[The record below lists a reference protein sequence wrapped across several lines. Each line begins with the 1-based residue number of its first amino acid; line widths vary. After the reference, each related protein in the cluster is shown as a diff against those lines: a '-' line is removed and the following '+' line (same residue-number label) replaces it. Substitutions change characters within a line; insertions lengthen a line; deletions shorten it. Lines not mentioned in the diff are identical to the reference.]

1 MKAII
6 PAAGIGKRL
15 QPHTLNRPKVMVPV
29 AGKPILEHISQ
40 SLFNVGF
47 DEISVIVGYKKETI
61 IDHFNKKYPGK
72 FKFPVQK
79 EMKGLG
85 HAILYGLD
93 DVEDPALII
102 LGDTIID
109 LDMSQLMHPEH
120 NVLAVM
126 EVEDPGR
133 FGIVETDNGGM
144 ITQMVEKPERFI
156 GNLAIAGAYYIQSQR
171 KLKAA
176 IEKLIKNNI
185 KTRNEYQ
192 LTDALVDMLNAG
204 EPFRALPIKEWY
216 DCGTMETLLS
226 TSNYLLSKG
235 SMNKGACENCTIID
249 PVYVGEGTVLK
260 NSTIGP
266 FAAIGN
272 NVLIEDSKIQ
282 ESMINNHA
290 VIKKSELKNS
300 IIGYRSKIKNISGN
314 LNIGD
319 DETVAGDQE
328 KAPSDLPP
336 VVEN

>member
-40 SLFNVGF
+40 SLFNAGF

-61 IDHFNKKYPGK
+61 IDYFDQKYPGK
-72 FKFPVQK
+72 FTFPVQE

-93 DVEDPALII
+93 DVDEPALII

-109 LDMSQLMHPEH
+109 LDMSKLMHPAH

-126 EVEDPGR
+126 EVEDPSR
-133 FGIVETDNGGM
+133 FGIVETDKNGM
-144 ITQMVEKPERFI
+144 ITQMVEKPETYI

-176 IEKLIKNNI
+176 IEKLIKNNV

-192 LTDALVDMLNAG
+192 LTDALVQMLKAG

-216 DCGTMETLLS
+216 DCGTMETLLT
-226 TSNYLLSKG
+226 TSEYLLTKG
-235 SMNKGACENCTIID
+235 SENKGLCENCTIVE
-249 PVYVGEGTVLK
+249 PVYIGDGTEIK
-260 NSTIGP
+260 NSFIGP
-266 FAAIGN
+266 YAAIGKN
-272 NVLIEDSKIQ
+272 TQIEGSK
-282 ESMINNHA
+282 
-290 VIKKSELKNS
+290 IKKSIINDDAIVEGCDLINS
-300 IIGYRSKIKNISGN
+300 IVGYGTRVREYSGE

-319 DETVAGDQE
+319 NE
-328 KAPSDLPP
+328 KVS
-336 VVEN
+336 E